1 MVWFS
6 MRRRRF
12 QSSRSGFWRDRFVQI
27 AREIDASASDA
38 AAAGRLAPRDSRR
51 GRPRRTRPRKGLG
64 PRNGL
69 IPVRFQSQE
78 AGPGPAFL
86 CGKSLR
92 RGTKAG

>member
-38 AAAGRLAPRDSRR
+38 AAAGRLAR
-51 GRPRRTRPRKGLG
+51 LG
-64 PRNGL
+64 IRAA
-69 IPVRFQSQE
+69 
-78 AGPGPAFL
+78 AGPVARVRARASGLAPA
-86 CGKSLR
+86 
-92 RGTKAG
+92 